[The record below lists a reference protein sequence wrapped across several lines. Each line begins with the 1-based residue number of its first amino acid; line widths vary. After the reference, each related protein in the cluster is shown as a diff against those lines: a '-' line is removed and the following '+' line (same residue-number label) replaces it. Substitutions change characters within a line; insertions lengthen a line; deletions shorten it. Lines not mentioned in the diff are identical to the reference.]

1 MLVPYTLSVCTN
13 NVLKHMTWKQH
24 ETNMKQH
31 ETNMKQHE
39 TNNMKNHIVMT
50 VARIPTVVSYSD

>member
-13 NVLKHMTWKQH
+13 NVLKHMTW
-24 ETNMKQH
+24 KQH